1 MKRKKNVDF
10 FPEKKFDSGP
20 EGTLFLDPVNTLS
33 VPSLFHSRF
42 SFVVPLHFDFLL
54 ILIYCTLPL
63 TLQQVRILYRG
74 AVAPIDNEEDVAY
87 FALERIARW
96 G

>member
-1 MKRKKNVDF
+1 MKIITDFYPKKS
-10 FPEKKFDSGP
+10 FDSSP
-20 EGTLFLDPVNTLS
+20 EGAHIADQLNTLS